1 MKMCCFYPDFI
12 FWLKS
17 KQSKEYKIIFIDP
30 KGLMHGVN
38 ARDKAQ
44 GFESVF
50 GENGSKGL
58 ENQVF
63 LYYFNPQSTANLSQ
77 ELQNYA
83 KSTIKEIFYLVS
95 LYF

>member
-1 MKMCCFYPDFI
+1 
-12 FWLKS
+12 
-17 KQSKEYKIIFIDP
+17 
-30 KGLMHGVN
+30 GLTHEVN

-63 LYYFNPQSTANLSQ
+63 LYYFNPQGTANLSQ
-77 ELQNYA
+77 ELQNYT
-83 KSTIKEIFYLVS
+83 KSTLAEIFCL
-95 LYF
+95 

>member
-1 MKMCCFYPDFI
+1 MCCFYPDFI

-30 KGLMHGVN
+30 KGLIHGVN

-44 GFESVF
+44 GFESIF
-50 GENGSKGL
+50 GENGNKGL

-63 LYYFNPQSTANLSQ
+63 LYYFNLQNNTGVSQ

>member
-1 MKMCCFYPDFI
+1 MCCFYPDFI

-30 KGLMHGVN
+30 KGLTHEVN

-44 GFESVF
+44 GFESIF
-50 GENGSKGL
+50 GENGNKGL

-63 LYYFNPQSTANLSQ
+63 FVLFQSARHCKSKSRIAKLCQIYY
-77 ELQNYA
+77 
-83 KSTIKEIFYLVS
+83 
-95 LYF
+95 